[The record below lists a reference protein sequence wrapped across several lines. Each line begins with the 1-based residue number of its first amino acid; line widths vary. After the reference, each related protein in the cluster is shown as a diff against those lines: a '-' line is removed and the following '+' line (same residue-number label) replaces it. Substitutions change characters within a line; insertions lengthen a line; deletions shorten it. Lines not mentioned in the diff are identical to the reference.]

1 MPDDTSEKRKFAKL
15 FVEFNRKLEAAQIQ
29 GFNWGKD
36 IYADTDVGGDSE
48 SYITMHFGY
57 TTYLTLLQRYKELP
71 TGGGGGAGA
80 DVPFDIDTH
89 ITEISTDAIDADY
102 MNSRFNKFYKLFLQ
116 ENVDPAAMEQVLQNL
131 HQSFA
136 MLSRTEQK
144 YANLFISDIQSGE
157 VKLDPTMTFRDYISK
172 YMRKAEDARIAR
184 TVRRLG
190 CSEDLLKKLLER
202 KVDVTNY
209 KQFGYFDNLVE
220 SVNRSRAERFFVT
233 VEKDKYKAYRLTM
246 LITKYLKDFVIS
258 GGIDP
263 YADIIDGGRNT
274 VKKQE
279 QETEMGITSQHGGGS
294 GTDDVTPLRD
304 NDERLTIRTTVSGG
318 QLSQW
323 YGSSKAVACLMDSG
337 CFAHIEGKVCL
348 DEPKYVEC
356 RTTGNMRLTA
366 YAKEHEEECFL
377 QFEMGD
383 DGKLHYVKLPE
394 SVADKKFHYADHI
407 SDDILKQIGLVS
419 EIATMMLEA
428 ICNMGFGDALREL
441 MSKRICDYSVGLLR
455 SITGVDNNTIN
466 SMRNG
471 TSLTK
476 VNVVSACL
484 GLHLPFPV
492 SKNMLDIAS
501 IILELYKGAESVR
514 RENTYCHSL
523 LSLRWASDYDDIYE
537 DLKSE
542 GLESLIK
549 RPH

>member
-1 MPDDTSEKRKFAKL
+1 MIDSSGVLVVPRHEGGSLFLADLGVAARGHCVGFRGSLRLIAVTRTGIQQQRDIHAAGSHAGGQRLDGTALINFDSTVHGMAFQRNSGRNRSGAKGGSAFFL
-15 FVEFNRKLEAAQIQ
+15 ITDAMALGGRLLAESRRQNARRVAVHLGAERPGHADRNVHAAPALVVQ
-29 GFNWGKD
+29 
-36 IYADTDVGGDSE
+36 TDV
-48 SYITMHFGY
+48 
-57 TTYLTLLQRYKELP
+57 
-71 TGGGGGAGA
+71 A
-80 DVPFDIDTH
+80 
-89 ITEISTDAIDADY
+89 
-102 MNSRFNKFYKLFLQ
+102 
-116 ENVDPAAMEQVLQNL
+116 
-131 HQSFA
+131 
-136 MLSRTEQK
+136 
-144 YANLFISDIQSGE
+144 
-157 VKLDPTMTFRDYISK
+157 
-172 YMRKAEDARIAR
+172 
-184 TVRRLG
+184 
-190 CSEDLLKKLLER
+190 C
-202 KVDVTNY
+202 
-209 KQFGYFDNLVE
+209 
-220 SVNRSRAERFFVT
+220 RSRARRRTSGSSLPRAEARRRIP
-233 VEKDKYKAYRLTM
+233 KYKAYRLTM

-274 VKKQE
+274 VKKQK
-279 QETEMGITSQHGGGS
+279 QETEMGTTSQHGGGS
-294 GTDDVTPLRD
+294 GTNDVTPPRD
-304 NDERLTIRTTVSGG
+304 NDGRLTIRTTVSGG

-337 CFAHIEGKVCL
+337 CFAHVEGKVCL
-348 DEPKYVEC
+348 DEPKYVE
-356 RTTGNMRLTA
+356 RQTTGNMRLTA

-455 SITGVDNNTIN
+455 SITGLDNNTIN

-501 IILELYKGAESVR
+501 IILELYKGAESAR
-514 RENTYCHSL
+514 RENTYYRAFSFGPFL
-523 LSLRWASDYDDIYE
+523 RSRLSSGYPQPAPPNFSQPSSQVGLSKGEVGIGSQIFLSRGLSKSPSERCQKGAKNSKIH
-537 DLKSE
+537 LKI
-542 GLESLIK
+542 L
-549 RPH
+549 